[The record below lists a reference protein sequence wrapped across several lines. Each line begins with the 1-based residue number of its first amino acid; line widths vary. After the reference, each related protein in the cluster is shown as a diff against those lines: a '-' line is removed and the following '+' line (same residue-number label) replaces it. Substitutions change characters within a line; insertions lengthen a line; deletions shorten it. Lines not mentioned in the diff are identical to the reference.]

1 MSALTIGQIVT
12 LTEILVI
19 LAGIAI
25 TWAVYYGSEWA
36 ELPGEA
42 QIPDPSIPDP
52 SIPDQSG
59 VDTRGRTLN

>member
-1 MSALTIGQIVT
+1 MSALTIEQMVT

-19 LAGIAI
+19 LLGIAI
-25 TWAVYYGSEWA
+25 TWAVYYGSERA

-42 QIPDPSIPDP
+42 QIPDPSLPDE
-52 SIPDQSG
+52 SG